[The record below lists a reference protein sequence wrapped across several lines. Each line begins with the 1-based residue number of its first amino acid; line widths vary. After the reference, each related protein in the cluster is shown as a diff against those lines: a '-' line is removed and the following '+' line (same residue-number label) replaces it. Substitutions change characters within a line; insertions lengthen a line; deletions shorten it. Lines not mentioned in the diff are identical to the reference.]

1 MGDERLAGFP
11 PRTVDKVERLLD
23 LLVEMGEHPLLRG
36 KLALHGGTALNLFML
51 DIPRLSV
58 DIDVSYIGALDRDE
72 MFAERPLILG
82 YFTDVFTDDMH
93 VWRKFLCSMCVNRHG
108 AAA

>member
-36 KLALHGGTALNLFML
+36 KLALHGGTAFNPRRFAAEHGVLPAKDPEYVRTHPYSQRTSML
-51 DIPRLSV
+51 WGGSSNSHRSSSCQEHSV
-58 DIDVSYIGALDRDE
+58 
-72 MFAERPLILG
+72 ERSRS
-82 YFTDVFTDDMH
+82 D
-93 VWRKFLCSMCVNRHG
+93 WAR
-108 AAA
+108 